1 MCNTHFLTLDRV
13 AAAVV
18 AAVLLICSACSH
30 SGESNNDSAV
40 SRDSAAVISSDS
52 TQSIFHADNDI
63 AMVVRSLCDAVSV
76 GEPFDSA
83 TYTFSGVLTDGVG
96 APLYIDT
103 RRNPGM
109 WQVEVVSPK
118 EAHIYNLDDGDLVSA
133 DLAGYIS
140 GCLGLTDEDLVTDR
154 RTPRG
159 EERKYIIHNG
169 RLTFVGKGDT
179 GLNGCHIVIEIDAGK

>member
-1 MCNTHFLTLDRV
+1 
-13 AAAVV
+13 
-18 AAVLLICSACSH
+18 
-30 SGESNNDSAV
+30 
-40 SRDSAAVISSDS
+40 
-52 TQSIFHADNDI
+52 
-63 AMVVRSLCDAVSV
+63 MVVRSLCDAVSV

-109 WQVEVVSPK
+109 WRVEVVDART
-118 EAHIYNLDDGDLVSA
+118 AHVYNLDSGDLVSS

-140 GCLGLTDEDLVTDR
+140 GCLGLTDDDLITDR

-159 EERKYIIHNG
+159 EERKYAIHNG
-169 RLTFVGKGDT
+169 KLTFVGEGDQ
-179 GLNGCHIVIEIDAGK
+179 GLNGCHIVIEIGAEKK